1 MPAISTAAKAKLGTK
16 AAKGVMQRPGAAL
29 MGARAAKPVAKRRA
43 RKRIGSI
50 GDTVT
55 TIGDTARTY
64 GELLVNYG
72 PSAAQ
77 ELGLAQKPRSRR
89 TAPRVAAGVVL
100 GAGAMYF
107 LEPEHGAEHREKARQ
122 LVG

>member
-1 MPAISTAAKAKLGTK
+1 MD
-16 AAKGVMQRPGAAL
+16 
-29 MGARAAKPVAKRRA
+29 ARVYAPIAKRRA
-43 RKRIGSI
+43 RRRIG
-50 GDTVT
+50 

-77 ELGLAQKPRSRR
+77 ELGLVSSPKPKR
-89 TAPRVAAGVVL
+89 TAPRLAAGAII

-107 LEPEHGAEHREKARQ
+107 LEPEHGAKHREKARQ
-122 LVG
+122 LVS